1 MKKIFLAFILLV
13 MCALLIA
20 CSTSNDLQKDESNNR
35 DGHTHSYQ
43 KEETAP
49 TCSKKGKIVYTCSC
63 GDTYTETIPAL
74 KHDFEKVSV
83 IRRCTTLGSAN
94 YECTRCGL
102 KKAEG
107 IPAQGHSYGG
117 WEITKQ
123 ATLNELGVRTK
134 TCSLCGDVQSETFM
148 YQNDIVGSAGLKYEE
163 HTDYKTAAVSLG
175 TCTDEIIIIP
185 PFSPE
190 GNRVIDIASFKGSKA
205 KQIILPETAEYIAKG
220 AFDNC
225 VNLTELVIP
234 ESVERI
240 NYRIAKNTPSL
251 KTVYFNARACK
262 SVSLDFG
269 AFEES
274 SVENVILGD
283 SVEFIH
289 TNMFM
294 KCTALKSVTLGANV
308 EYIYA
313 SAFSGDTS
321 LTEVKWNDKLTF
333 IGDTAFYGTAF
344 TSLDI
349 PESVTKI
356 GSTAFANIKL
366 DCDELVLG
374 GSLKQIGA
382 SAFLNAGH
390 IKKLSVKSNSLDV
403 DIIGA
408 VHSPFTNTTI
418 DSLYI
423 ADNVT
428 KLPPYLLSRVNGMT
442 SVTLGGGLTSVSEM
456 LFVDNTVIEEVILN
470 ENITSI
476 EGYAFKGCS
485 ALKQVVG
492 ISQIK
497 NIEGYAFSGCS
508 SFKYIDLSNVE
519 SLGAAFSSSGLEQVI
534 LPDKL
539 EVIPASCFAGCKIKN
554 ITLPDGLKTIEES
567 AFAASAIESIVIPD
581 SVTTLEWYAFRY
593 CKSLRYIKLSDGLI
607 DIDNSTF
614 ESCDSLE
621 EVVLPKNLKSISRFA
636 FMGCKALKE
645 ITIPD
650 TVTNVYEGCFDG
662 CTSLVRVNIP
672 KGVTKIPRVMF
683 DGCSSLSEV
692 EFHSNVVEIGEFAF
706 SGTALTKLVLPEA
719 CVGIGSSAFRGCTM
733 LESIAFNNVKNIASY
748 AFYGCTSLKKV
759 IMPDTLEKIGNGA
772 FNSCTSIEELYL
784 GNSVSFVDE
793 YAFANCTSIR
803 TVYLPTS
810 LLKMTVKDNAVSP
823 FLNSGVVCYV
833 GAESISQ
840 KHYSYFGSVLCG
852 YTYDEYLAE
861 ISK

>member
-1 MKKIFLAFILLV
+1 MKKIFLVFILFV
-13 MCALLIA
+13 MCSLLIA
-20 CSTSNDLQKDESNNR
+20 CSTSNDFQKDESNNR
-35 DGHTHSYQ
+35 DGHTHSYE

-49 TCSKKGKIVYTCSC
+49 TCTKKGKTVYTCAC
-63 GDTYTETIPAL
+63 GDTYTESVNAL
-74 KHDFEKVSV
+74 KHDYQRISTVRK
-83 IRRCTTLGSAN
+83 CTTNGSAT
-94 YECTRCGL
+94 YECSRCGA
-102 KKAEG
+102 KKTEG

-148 YQNDIVGSAGLKYEE
+148 YQNDIVGSAGLRYEE

-190 GNRVIDIASFKGSKA
+190 GNRVIDIASFKGSQA
-205 KQIILPETAEYIAKG
+205 KQIILPETAEYIEKG

-313 SAFSGDTS
+313 SAFNGATALS
-321 LTEVKWNDKLTF
+321 EVKWNDKLIF
-333 IGDTAFYGTAF
+333 IGDSAFYGTAL
-344 TSLDI
+344 TSVNL
-349 PESVTKI
+349 PESVETI
-356 GSTAFANIKL
+356 GNFAFAFTKL

-374 GSLKQIGA
+374 GSLKKLSS
-382 SAFLNAGH
+382 SAFRDAGH
-390 IKKLSVKSNSLDV
+390 IKKLSVKSNSFEV
-403 DIIGA
+403 DMLGG
-408 VHSPFTNTTI
+408 VSGPFKGTTI
-418 DSLYI
+418 DSFYV
-423 ADNVT
+423 DESVT
-428 KLPPYLLSRVNGMT
+428 KLPQYLLSSVEGMK
-442 SVTLGGGLTSVSEM
+442 SVTLGGGLTSVNVK
-456 LFVDNTVIEEVILN
+456 LFVDNTAIEEVILG
-470 ENITSI
+470 ENITLI
-476 EGYAFKGCS
+476 DEYAFYGCTS
-485 ALKQVVG
+485 LKQVVG
-492 ISQIK
+492 ISNVKTIK
-497 NIEGYAFSGCS
+497 GRAFSGCS

-519 SLGAAFSSSGLEQVI
+519 SLGAAFSSSGLEGVI
-534 LPDKL
+534 LPDNL
-539 EVIPASCFAGCKIKN
+539 EVIPAGCFSGCKIKS

-567 AFAASAIESIVIPD
+567 AFSASAIESIVIPD

-593 CKSLRYIKLSDGLI
+593 CKSLRYIKLSDGLT

-614 ESCDSLE
+614 EACDLLE

-636 FMGCKALKE
+636 FMGCKSLKE

-692 EFHSNVVEIGEFAF
+692 EFHSNVVEIDEFAF

-733 LESIAFNNVKNIASY
+733 LESVEFNNVKNISSY

-759 IMPDTLEKIGNGA
+759 ILPDTLEKIGNGA
-772 FNSCTSIEELYL
+772 FNGCTSMDELYL
-784 GNSVSFVDE
+784 GNSVSFIDE
-793 YAFANCTSIR
+793 YAFANCTGIG

-810 LLKMTVKDNAVSP
+810 LLKMTIKDNAVSP
-823 FLNSGVVCYV
+823 FINSGIVCYV
-833 GAESISQ
+833 ELESISQ

-852 YTYDEYLAE
+852 YTYDEYLDA
-861 ISK
+861 IKA